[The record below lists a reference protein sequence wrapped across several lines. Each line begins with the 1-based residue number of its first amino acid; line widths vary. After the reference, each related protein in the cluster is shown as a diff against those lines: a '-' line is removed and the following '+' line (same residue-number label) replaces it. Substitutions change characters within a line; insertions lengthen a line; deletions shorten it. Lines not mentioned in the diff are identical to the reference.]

1 MYIGTDLGTTACKT
15 VMYDSEGNVLS
26 EYNREYGL
34 IIRDGFVEQDARLWW
49 ELVKEGILHTVRESG
64 ENVIDGISVSTQGI
78 AVVPTD
84 KTGEPLSDAISW
96 LDLRSDSE
104 TDLLVSKFGEDA
116 IYSATGK
123 LALPTYTLPKLMW
136 MKTHMRDI
144 FDSADKFLLPLDF
157 INMKLTGNAV
167 TDYTAAGGT
176 MAFDMKTREW
186 NADLLGFAGVV
197 GITGKLE
204 VFLGGQDQKLAA
216 LGAGVGDGAMTVSL
230 GTATAVTKLLDS
242 LPDIPAREDRYSLF
256 AFDRDNFSA
265 EGVVSTSGSALK
277 WVAQNLFGGASYK
290 ELDALCE
297 EAGSSG
303 GVSFSPDFTVGA
315 DIRGL
320 TLGTTGGQIIYAL
333 YEGVSKEITALSRRM
348 GGASS
353 LIVFGGGAKSR
364 IWCRILSDVSGLPVY
379 ASDTTETAALGAAR
393 LASSMK
399 IPPAAAHAV

>member
-144 FDSADKFLLPLDF
+144 FDSADKFLLPLDL

-167 TDYTAAGGT
+167 T
-176 MAFDMKTREW
+176 E
-186 NADLLGFAGVV
+186 
-197 GITGKLE
+197 
-204 VFLGGQDQKLAA
+204 
-216 LGAGVGDGAMTVSL
+216 
-230 GTATAVTKLLDS
+230 
-242 LPDIPAREDRYSLF
+242 
-256 AFDRDNFSA
+256 
-265 EGVVSTSGSALK
+265 
-277 WVAQNLFGGASYK
+277 
-290 ELDALCE
+290 
-297 EAGSSG
+297 
-303 GVSFSPDFTVGA
+303 
-315 DIRGL
+315 
-320 TLGTTGGQIIYAL
+320 
-333 YEGVSKEITALSRRM
+333 
-348 GGASS
+348 
-353 LIVFGGGAKSR
+353 
-364 IWCRILSDVSGLPVY
+364 
-379 ASDTTETAALGAAR
+379 
-393 LASSMK
+393 
-399 IPPAAAHAV
+399 

>member
-1 MYIGTDLGTTACKT
+1 M
-15 VMYDSEGNVLS
+15 MYDSEGNVLS

-64 ENVIDGISVSTQGI
+64 ENVVDGIAVSTQGI

-96 LDLRSDSE
+96 LDLRSDRE

-176 MAFDMKTREW
+176 MAFDMKKREW
-186 NADLLGFAGVV
+186 NADLLGFAGVDPSKLASV
-197 GITGKLE
+197 GCMGDFVGTVLSEVAAELGITGKLE

-277 WVAQNLFGGASYK
+277 WVVQNLFGF
-290 ELDALCE
+290 
-297 EAGSSG
+297 
-303 GVSFSPDFTVGA
+303 SF
-315 DIRGL
+315 L
-320 TLGTTGGQIIYAL
+320 
-333 YEGVSKEITALSRRM
+333 
-348 GGASS
+348 
-353 LIVFGGGAKSR
+353 
-364 IWCRILSDVSGLPVY
+364 
-379 ASDTTETAALGAAR
+379 
-393 LASSMK
+393 
-399 IPPAAAHAV
+399 